1 MVADQMS
8 SIANLAEIE
17 VKLAA
22 KFVRLFVILAVVSLV
37 VELAVVEVDNM
48 EVEILTV
55 GLMVELA
62 VVGVD
67 NMEVEI
73 LTVDL
78 VVDMEAVEVDN
89 MEVVEVDSRE
99 VVQEVGNNI
108 VEVDILVDFDSSLEV
123 VCKEVDSVVQKIL
136 DRRRLNSLNLCS
148 QNMSSL

>member
-8 SIANLAEIE
+8 SIANLA
-17 VKLAA
+17 
-22 KFVRLFVILAVVSLV
+22 V
-37 VELAVVEVDNM
+37 VE
-48 EVEILTV
+48 
-55 GLMVELA
+55 
-62 VVGVD
+62 VD

-78 VVDMEAVEVDN
+78 VVDMEAVEVD
-89 MEVVEVDSRE
+89 SRE
-99 VVQEVGNNI
+99 VVQEVDNNI
-108 VEVDILVDFDSSLEV
+108 VEVDIMVDFDSSLEV

>member
-48 EVEILTV
+48 AIEILTV

-78 VVDMEAVEVDN
+78 VVDMEA
-89 MEVVEVDSRE
+89 VEVDSRE

-148 QNMSSL
+148 QNMSSF